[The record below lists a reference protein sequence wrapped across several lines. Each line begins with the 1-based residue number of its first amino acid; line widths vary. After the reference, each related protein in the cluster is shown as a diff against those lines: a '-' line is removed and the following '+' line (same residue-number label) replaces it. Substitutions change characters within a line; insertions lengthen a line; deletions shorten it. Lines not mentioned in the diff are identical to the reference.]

1 MLRKLRVTV
10 AGAIAIGMASTLGA
24 AAQTSDVI
32 TIGYTGPLSGGA
44 AAYGTD
50 VQHGLQMAIDELN
63 EGGGIK
69 LGNKKATF
77 KLVSLDDAYRPPNAV
92 ANAKQL
98 AQQDNA
104 PIVFCPHSGG
114 ILAIEAFNDK
124 TAPKFLLGAY
134 TSEPAILKQG
144 DSLMVMTP
152 PSYDQAFKPYT
163 AIEMKR
169 FGKRLGLLA
178 TTTAYGN
185 AWAKGFRGAW
195 EAAGGTVTGDYGV
208 DYNTTTDFSGAVTKA
223 LADKPDVLLVG
234 GPSQPT
240 GLVIKA
246 ARNQGYK
253 GGFVLLEQ
261 AKFEQVEAVAPM
273 SELEGAI
280 DGIPFADY
288 NGPALKPFI
297 AAYDKKFGSSRA
309 PNAEVGLNYETM
321 HVFAQAISEAGSTDP
336 AAIMA
341 KMPSAAKDLPAKY
354 RVSKINGLSKAGHL
368 LFDIPAAIVDHGK
381 YVIVS
386 VPFTE

>member
-1 MLRKLRVTV
+1 MLRKLRVT
-10 AGAIAIGMASTLGA
+10 AAAAIAIGMASTLGA
-24 AAQTSDVI
+24 GAQTSDVI

-50 VQHGLQMAIDELN
+50 VLHGLQLAIDELN

-69 LGNKKATF
+69 VGNKKATF
-77 KLVSLDDAYRPPNAV
+77 KLVSLDDEYRPPNTV

-98 AQQDNA
+98 AQQNGA
-104 PIVFCPHSGG
+104 QIVFCPHSGG

-134 TSEPAILKQG
+134 SSEPAILKQN
-144 DSLMVMTP
+144 DSLMVMIP

-163 AIEMKR
+163 GIEMKR
-169 FGKRLGLLA
+169 FGKRLGLLG

-185 AWAKGFRGAW
+185 AWAKGYPAAW

-223 LADKPDVLLVG
+223 LADKPDVLLIG

-253 GGFVLLEQ
+253 GGFVIMEQ
-261 AKFEQVEAVAPM
+261 AKYEQIESVVPL
-273 SELEGAI
+273 SRLEGAI
-280 DGIPFADY
+280 AGIPFRDY
-288 NGPALKPFI
+288 NGPGLKPFM
-297 AAYDKKFGSSRA
+297 AAYDKKFGNSRE

-321 HVFAQAISEAGSTDP
+321 HVFAQAISRR
-336 AAIMA
+336 AAPIR
-341 KMPSAAKDLPAKY
+341 PP
-354 RVSKINGLSKAGHL
+354 
-368 LFDIPAAIVDHGK
+368 
-381 YVIVS
+381 
-386 VPFTE
+386 